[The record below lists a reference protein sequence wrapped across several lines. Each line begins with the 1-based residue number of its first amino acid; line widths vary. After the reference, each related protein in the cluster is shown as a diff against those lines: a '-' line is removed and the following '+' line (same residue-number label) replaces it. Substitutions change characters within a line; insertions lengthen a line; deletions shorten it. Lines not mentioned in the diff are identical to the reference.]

1 MKVRFLA
8 LGLLIVGMAAGY
20 FVYPRWGISESL
32 NVPFRLGLDLKGG
45 IHLIYRADLSQIES
59 GQRTESLEGLRD
71 VIERRVNFFGV
82 SEPVV
87 RTERAVDED
96 RLSVQLAGVFD
107 PATAIQLIGETP
119 YLEFKRENPNI
130 ATTTLET
137 NPLAGWE
144 STELTGRYLKS
155 AQMEFDP
162 TTGVPSISI
171 TFDDAGAKL
180 FEDLTAQ
187 NIGKPIAIFLDGVPI
202 SAPTVQAKITGGK
215 AQITGNFTQ
224 EEVRQL
230 VRNLNSGALPVPITL
245 ISQEQIEPSRGAEA
259 LERSFFAGLVGFAI
273 IVAFMLFWYRLPG
286 LLAVFALAIYVSL
299 SLAVFKLIPVTL
311 TTAGIAGFILSIG
324 MAVDANVL
332 IFERLKEELR
342 RGRTLTTAI
351 EEGFNRAW
359 TSVRDSNTSSL
370 ITSLILWYFGTDA
383 VKGFALTLG
392 LGIIVSMFTAIVVSR
407 TFLRATHG
415 RRHEAGRV
423 PFLYGSGFRLH

>member
-1 MKVRFLA
+1 M
-8 LGLLIVGMAAGY
+8 
-20 FVYPRWGISESL
+20 
-32 NVPFRLGLDLKGG
+32 
-45 IHLIYRADLSQIES
+45 
-59 GQRTESLEGLRD
+59 
-71 VIERRVNFFGV
+71 
-82 SEPVV
+82 
-87 RTERAVDED
+87 
-96 RLSVQLAGVFD
+96 
-107 PATAIQLIGETP
+107 
-119 YLEFKRENPNI
+119 
-130 ATTTLET
+130 
-137 NPLAGWE
+137 
-144 STELTGRYLKS
+144 
-155 AQMEFDP
+155 
-162 TTGVPSISI
+162 
-171 TFDDAGAKL
+171 
-180 FEDLTAQ
+180 
-187 NIGKPIAIFLDGVPI
+187 
-202 SAPTVQAKITGGK
+202 QAKITGGK